1 MSPIK
6 LIGIIY
12 SSTEWRNIKSSGDI
26 ASNMKVL
33 AIKGILIKTMCC
45 VLCCVFSVCVENKL
59 LTPIDG
65 AHLVCSLKPHPAL
78 APAMHLFPQNM
89 LVSGDENIP
98 GVTPSPTGKTTVET
112 AGQCF
117 PLRVNIDVI
126 CTRRPFVQL
135 LYVPFSVTFIFHL
148 TLLKLA

>member
-1 MSPIK
+1 M
-6 LIGIIY
+6 
-12 SSTEWRNIKSSGDI
+12 
-26 ASNMKVL
+26 
-33 AIKGILIKTMCC
+33 
-45 VLCCVFSVCVENKL
+45 LCCAESKL
-59 LTPIDG
+59 LPAINET
-65 AHLVCSLKPHPAL
+65 HLVCSLKLHPAL

-89 LVSGDENIP
+89 VSGEENIP
-98 GVTPSPTGKTTVET
+98 GVTPSPTGGTTVET